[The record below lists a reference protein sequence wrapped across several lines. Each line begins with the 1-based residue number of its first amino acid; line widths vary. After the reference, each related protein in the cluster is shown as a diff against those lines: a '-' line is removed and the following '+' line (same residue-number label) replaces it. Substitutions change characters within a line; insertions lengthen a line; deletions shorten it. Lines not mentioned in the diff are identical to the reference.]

1 MLSFTPQFKKQ
12 FQFYNTETAFSL
24 RIHQVFLKNGNYFKN
39 SRFNYYPF
47 IMKSVIYKVYSIL
60 YENNLFS
67 GWMFLGC

>member
-39 SRFNYYPF
+39 SRINIDFLLFGYEL
-47 IMKSVIYKVYSIL
+47 VI
-60 YENNLFS
+60 
-67 GWMFLGC
+67 